1 MTEQNS
7 DIIFDL
13 ARSGDPGKIQ
23 EFLDDLDG
31 DRLGSS
37 EQTSLEYGLIAGAPK
52 TIELLIARLRQMPA
66 KKSGLRCAY
75 YLGEIAYQQ
84 KYEQDPRILPEL
96 VAAFHRLKMVLPDE
110 LDVILA
116 ALSECGRFRAI
127 PEAQAAAEEW
137 LQMIKEQPSL
147 SDTGLRYALAIYL
160 VNNGWTKTIAFGK
173 KLGQRSE
180 DAQTLEDV
188 EYFLERHRP
197 KGWEPIQA

>member
-1 MTEQNS
+1 MKQLNPDT
-7 DIIFDL
+7 IFEM
-13 ARSGDPGKIQ
+13 ARSGEPNRIRELFDT
-23 EFLDDLDG
+23 FDDG
-31 DRLGSS
+31 NFSS
-37 EQTSLEYGLIAGAPK
+37 NEDDSLEYGLIAGAPK
-52 TIELLIARLRQMPA
+52 TIDPLIGRLREAPT
-66 KKSGLRCAY
+66 KKSGLRSAY

-96 VAAFHRLKMVLPDE
+96 VAAFHRLKKVLPDE

-127 PEAQAAAEEW
+127 PEAQAVAEEW

-197 KGWEPIQA
+197 KGWEPVLA